1 MNPSLTEFLLA
12 RIEEDEEIARDAGTA
27 SSGAL
32 AVALLPEP
40 TRLHVMT
47 WAPNRVLAECEVR
60 RQIVKDFMDYASE
73 YRKAPSDFAA
83 GRRHAA
89 LLAVT
94 RLVSVYATHP
104 DYLPEWTP

>member
-12 RIEEDEEIARDAGTA
+12 RIAEDERAARAAGTA

-47 WAPNRVLAECEVR
+47 WAPNRVLAECEAKR
-60 RQIVKDFMDYASE
+60 RIVTLISSPGMQTL
-73 YRKAPSDFAA
+73 R
-83 GRRHAA
+83 
-89 LLAVT
+89 LLA
-94 RLVSVYATHP
+94 LPYEDHP
-104 DYLPEWTP
+104 DYQPEWTP